1 MQLIM
6 KPLCWYGAVL
16 AFCSMTLGAAAQ
28 GLFSP
33 AITVNDSVIS
43 YYELEQRTLFLDLL
57 RAPGDPEKLA
67 REQLISDRLKQQAIN
82 QVGFEIAPEDIEA
95 GMDEFAGR
103 ADLERDEFIQALA
116 QGGVSEETF
125 RDFVEIGISWR
136 DYVQARFIGQARPS
150 DAEID
155 RALGRDG
162 GGSGVRVLLSEII
175 IPRTPENAEEV
186 AGLMQ
191 ELSQITSFSEFSEAA
206 QRFSA
211 TETRDRGGQLEWI
224 AANELPPA
232 LRSVILELNPGEV
245 TEPVLLP
252 EATAVFQMRDIQE
265 IVSGTPRYAAID
277 YATYAIPGGRSAEAL
292 QAAAEVSARIDTC
305 DDLYGIAKDQPPERL
320 QRESLPPAEIPRDIA
335 LELAKLDR
343 NEISTN
349 LTSAGGQ
356 NLILLMLCGR
366 TAELNED
373 SSREDVA
380 NALTQQR
387 LNAFAASFL
396 QQLEADAIIVEQ

>member
-6 KPLCWYGAVL
+6 KPLCWCGAVL
-16 AFCSMTLGAAAQ
+16 AFLAMSLGASAQ
-28 GLFSP
+28 ALFSP
-33 AITVNDSVIS
+33 AITVNDSVVS
-43 YYELEQRTLFLDLL
+43 YYELEQRALFLDLL
-57 RAPGDPEKLA
+57 RAPGDPLKLA
-67 REQLISDRLKQQAIN
+67 REQLISDRLKQQVIK
-82 QVGFEIAPEDIEA
+82 QVGLEVTPEDIEA

-103 ADLERDEFIQALA
+103 ADLGREEFIQALG

-136 DYVQARFIGQARPS
+136 SYVQARFTAQARPS

-162 GGSGVRVLLSEII
+162 SGGGVRVLLSEII
-175 IPRTPENAEEV
+175 VPRTPENAEEL

-191 ELSQITSFSEFSEAA
+191 ELSQITNFNDFSEAA
-206 QRFSA
+206 RRYSA
-211 TETRDRGGQLEWI
+211 TETRDRGGQLDWI
-224 AANELPPA
+224 LSSELPPN
-232 LRSVILELNPGEV
+232 LQSVILELSPGQV
-245 TEPVLLP
+245 TEPILLP
-252 EATAVFQMRDIQE
+252 DATAVFQMRDIQE
-265 IVSGTPRYAAID
+265 VVSGAPRYSAIE
-277 YATYAIPGGRSAEAL
+277 YATYAIPGGRSEDAL
-292 QAAAEVSARIDTC
+292 RAAADIRARIDTC

-320 QRESLPPAEIPRDIA
+320 ERTSLPPGEIPRDIA

-373 SSREDVA
+373 ASREDVA

-387 LNAFAASFL
+387 LNAFAASLL
-396 QQLEADAIIVEQ
+396 QQLEADAVIVER